1 MPSTTDKP
9 LDGLPV
15 NGVFPLT
22 LSPAFMS
29 ALGKG
34 KGAKEDVI
42 GLKCTR
48 LSPPSCSIYLIFL
61 LSSCDLFILR
71 TAIDSED
78 ISQELS

>member
-1 MPSTTDKP
+1 MPSTTDNP

-29 ALGKG
+29 ALGVR

-48 LSPPSCSIYLIFL
+48 LFL
-61 LSSCDLFILR
+61 LSFSIYPLLFSSL
-71 TAIDSED
+71 
-78 ISQELS
+78 LSPSYFGPL